1 MSFIDT
7 ILLPHLFGEKAISV
21 TKSQQKTI
29 KKPKKQKAK
38 SQQKLFLAF
47 CQPCAYQ
54 DITFSIR

>member
-47 CQPCAYQ
+47 CQPWLIVA
-54 DITFSIR
+54 FK